1 MNKIIGTIYGGA
13 LFGFVLALPIPA
25 AADGFEYT
33 WNVHGQM
40 EVNGQV
46 AGVSPVCVLRQAG
59 SQISGNCRGPAAEGP
74 ATGVANGDNITWQW
88 TATATNSNG
97 RNGIA
102 VFQGTLGYD
111 GVIRG
116 SYTNSTIPGVTG
128 TFTAN

>member
-1 MNKIIGTIYGGA
+1 MNKITGTVLAGA
-13 LFGFVLALPIPA
+13 LFGFGLTLPLPA

-33 WNVHGQM
+33 WNVRGQM
-40 EVNGQV
+40 NVNGQI
-46 AGVSPVCVLRQAG
+46 AGVAPVCALRQMG
-59 SQISGNCRGPAAEGP
+59 TQISGNCKGPAAVGP

-88 TATATNSNG
+88 TATATNPNG

-102 VFQGTLGYD
+102 VFQGTLGFD

-128 TFTAN
+128 TFIAQ

>member
-1 MNKIIGTIYGGA
+1 MTKITGTVLAGA
-13 LFGFVLALPIPA
+13 LFGFGLALPVPA

-33 WNVHGQM
+33 WNVRGQM
-40 EVNGQV
+40 DVNGQIV
-46 AGVSPVCVLRQAG
+46 GVSPVCVFRQAG
-59 SQISGNCRGPAAEGP
+59 NQVSGNCRGPAAEGP
-74 ATGVANGDNITWQW
+74 ATGVANGDNITFQW

-128 TFTAN
+128 TFTAQ

>member
-1 MNKIIGTIYGGA
+1 MGVRF
-13 LFGFVLALPIPA
+13 LGFVLTRLPFQA

-40 EVNGQV
+40 EVNGRV